1 MREAAKIRNIA
12 IIAHVDHGKTT
23 LVDGLLKQSHTFRD
37 NQAEMSQT
45 TILDSGDLERERGI
59 TISAKTTAVEY
70 DGIKINI
77 IDTPG
82 HADFSGE
89 VERTLGMAD
98 GVILVVDAQEGP
110 MPQTRFVLT
119 RALALGLKPVVVINK
134 IDKTDARIAEVEEE
148 LGNLFLDLAVTDAQ
162 LEYPTYYAVG
172 RDGRSFPTVPVDK
185 TEPGDL
191 VPIFEAI
198 INHIPAPSAQAEMPF
213 QMQVTSLDWDSYQGK
228 YCVGRIL
235 RGAVKPGEQVVL
247 IDREGAVTKAKVD
260 KVFVSVGLNRVEVDM
275 AGAGEI
281 VQLTGIAD
289 GRIGD
294 TLTDPSNPDKLPSI
308 EIEQPTLQ
316 VAMGPNTSP
325 FAGTEG
331 NKTTSRQIAARLQ
344 KELETNV
351 SLRVEEQGTTFLV
364 SGRGEL
370 HLSVLIE
377 TLRREGFELEVGK
390 PTVVIKE
397 EDGVKMEPVEELI
410 IEVPEEHLGA
420 VNSELGRVR
429 AVPMGITPTSKGT
442 TRLVFRL
449 PTRSML
455 GLRTTLL
462 TATKGTVIMN
472 SLLIGY
478 EPAGTPLPQLRNG
491 VLISAE
497 TGNAIT
503 YSLKVVEER
512 GTAFVGPGTKVYEGM
527 VIGLNRR
534 GDDMEINVCKE
545 KKLTNVR
552 SSSTDMTTQL
562 TPYIQM
568 SLEEALD
575 FIELDELLEVTPK
588 NLRLRKRYL
597 TNVERKRHRNG

>member
-1 MREAAKIRNIA
+1 
-12 IIAHVDHGKTT
+12 
-23 LVDGLLKQSHTFRD
+23 
-37 NQAEMSQT
+37 
-45 TILDSGDLERERGI
+45 
-59 TISAKTTAVEY
+59 
-70 DGIKINI
+70 
-77 IDTPG
+77 
-82 HADFSGE
+82 
-89 VERTLGMAD
+89 MAD

-235 RGAVKPGEQVVL
+235 RGAVKPSDQVVL
-247 IDREGAVTKAKVD
+247 IDREGAISKARVD

-294 TLTDPSNPDKLPSI
+294 TLTDPANPDKLPSI

-397 EDGVKMEPVEELI
+397 ENGVRMEPVEELI

-562 TPYIQM
+562 TPYIQL

>member
-1 MREAAKIRNIA
+1 
-12 IIAHVDHGKTT
+12 
-23 LVDGLLKQSHTFRD
+23 
-37 NQAEMSQT
+37 
-45 TILDSGDLERERGI
+45 LDSGDLERERGI

-70 DGIKINI
+70 DGHKINI

-134 IDKTDARIAEVEEE
+134 VDKVDSRIAEVEEE
-148 LGNLFLDLAVTDAQ
+148 LGNLFLDLAVTDDQ
-162 LEYPTYYAVG
+162 LEYPTYYAISREG
-172 RDGRSFPTVPVDK
+172 KSFADASADFNAA
-185 TEPGDL
+185 GDL
-191 VPIFEAI
+191 QPIFEAI
-198 INHIPAPSAQAEMPF
+198 IKHIPAPAAQADEPF
-213 QMQVTSLDWDSYQGK
+213 QMQVTSLNWDSYQGK
-228 YCVGRIL
+228 YAIGRIL
-235 RGAVKPGEQVVL
+235 RGRVCGGDQIAL
-247 IDREGAVTKAKVD
+247 INRDGAVSKARVD
-260 KVFVSVGLNRVEVDM
+260 KIFVSAGLNRVEVEE

-281 VQLTGIAD
+281 VQLTGVAN
-289 GRIGD
+289 GSIGD
-294 TLTDPSNPDKLPSI
+294 TLTDPDCPMALPAIAI
-308 EIEQPTLQ
+308 EEPTLQ
-316 VAMGPNTSP
+316 VEIGPNTAP

-331 NKTTSRQIAARLQ
+331 TKTTSRQIAARLA

-351 SLRVEEQGTTFLV
+351 SLRVQEKDTTFLV

-397 EDGVKMEPVEELI
+397 ENGIKLEPVEELI
-410 IEVPEEHLGA
+410 VEAPAEYIGA
-420 VNSELGRVR
+420 VTSELGRVR
-429 AVPMGITPTSKGT
+429 AVAIEITPTSKNV

-449 PTRSML
+449 PTRALL

-462 TATKGTVIMN
+462 TATKGTAVMN
-472 SLLIGY
+472 SLFIGHQ
-478 EPAGTPLPQLRNG
+478 PAGASLPQLRNG

-497 TGNAIT
+497 TGAAVT

-512 GTAFVGPGTKVYEGM
+512 GAAFIGPGTKVYEGM
-527 VIGLNRR
+527 IIGLNRR

-552 SSSTDMTTQL
+552 ASCTDMTTQL
-562 TPYIQM
+562 TPFILL

-575 FIELDELLEVTPK
+575 FIENDELLEVTPK